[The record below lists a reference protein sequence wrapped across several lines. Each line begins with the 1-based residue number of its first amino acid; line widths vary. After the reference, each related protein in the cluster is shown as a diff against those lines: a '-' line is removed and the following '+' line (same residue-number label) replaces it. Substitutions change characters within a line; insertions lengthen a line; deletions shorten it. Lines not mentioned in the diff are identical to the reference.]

1 MNFEWDDDKANAN
14 FKKHGVSFTEARE
27 AFLDENVI
35 EELEDSIFYGE
46 DRWKITGSI
55 GNRLI
60 TVIYTLRNVKVRII
74 SARKA
79 TAHERQDYHFQTR
92 S

>member
-1 MNFEWDDDKANAN
+1 MKFDWDHNKATAN
-14 FKKHGVSFTEARE
+14 LKKHGVSFKDARE
-27 AFLDENVI
+27 AFFDENLI

-55 GNRLI
+55 GNQLI

-79 TAHERQDYHFQTR
+79 TPHERQDYHVQTR